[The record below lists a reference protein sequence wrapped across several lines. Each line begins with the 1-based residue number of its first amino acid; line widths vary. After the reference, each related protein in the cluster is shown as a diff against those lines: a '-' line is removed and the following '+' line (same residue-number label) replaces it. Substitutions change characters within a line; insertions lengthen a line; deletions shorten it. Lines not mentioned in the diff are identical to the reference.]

1 VFGSKLF
8 IDCSL
13 TEADRLAP
21 TVSDV
26 KDVHGLAFDGEQDAV
41 DVGSPTVE
49 KLSKFKVSLGFLEPL
64 GSARAASRGRL
75 SPR

>member
-1 VFGSKLF
+1 M
-8 IDCSL
+8 
-13 TEADRLAP
+13 P

-26 KDVHGLAFDGEQDAV
+26 KDAHGIAFDREQDAV
-41 DVGSPTVE
+41 NVRLSTVE

>member
-1 VFGSKLF
+1 
-8 IDCSL
+8 
-13 TEADRLAP
+13 
-21 TVSDV
+21 VSDV
-26 KDVHGLAFDGEQDAV
+26 KDAHGIAFDREQDAV
-41 DVGSPTVE
+41 NVRLSTVE